1 MDAIKAE
8 QIGKGVK
15 LGGYL
20 VRFGDASAPD
30 LTGDY
35 FTKSTDFGNAT
46 ESDVWFNHRMS
57 VKFRTVNR
65 QVSYKDRLPKATLT
79 ADDVGIFAEVVIEAR
94 NEYEKTIAELGMA
107 GKLAWSS
114 GTASH
119 LVDRKAI
126 KSGVAEITRWPLGL
140 DASLT
145 PTPAEFRQSNQ
156 VMPIKSIM
164 ETKKMDET
172 IDVKAA
178 VSDAVKAA
186 LAERDAQAKAEA
198 ENQAAIKAA
207 EDAGY
212 QKALEEIKTR
222 RPLPST
228 RSLPPAFPKRKTRFP
243 LSSIG

>member
-1 MDAIKAE
+1 P
-8 QIGKGVK
+8 VK
-15 LGGYL
+15 L
-20 VRFGDASAPD
+20 
-30 LTGDY
+30 
-35 FTKSTDFGNAT
+35 
-46 ESDVWFNHRMS
+46 
-57 VKFRTVNR
+57 RTINK

-164 ETKKMDET
+164 ENKKMNEE
-172 IDVKAA
+172 IDVKSVVDSAIA
-178 VSDAVKAA
+178 AA
-186 LAERDAQAKAEA
+186 LAQRDAETKAEA
-198 ENQAAIKAA
+198 DKQAAIKAA

-212 QKALEEIKTR
+212 AKA
-222 RPLPST
+222 
-228 RSLPPAFPKRKTRFP
+228 
-243 LSSIG
+243 